1 MISVRLPPRGLA
13 FFPFDRGTFF
23 DEKDEDA
30 DDAASALFGDFFEE
44 TTLGLDRRR
53 FEGLAFGL
61 VLPTPTTV
69 PLGLVLG
76 FGATAKS
83 DAA

>member
-1 MISVRLPPRGLA
+1 MRGKVSKCTLHPGRLCPIRW
-13 FFPFDRGTFF
+13 
-23 DEKDEDA
+23 EEDEDA